1 MEKECNDNSGVFY
14 WPMAIK
20 EDGEKLFTYDSLCT
34 IEKAMNQFSIWE
46 DHYNYNIKEAWIE
59 RTDGKRIKVE
69 RRWVEVNEDA
79 DQ

>member
-14 WPMAIK
+14 WPMAIT
-20 EDGEKLFTYDSLCT
+20 EDGEKLFTYDSLFT
-34 IEKAMNQFSIWE
+34 IEKALNQFSIWE

-59 RTDGKRIKVE
+59 RTDGKRIEVE